1 MNNFETTTYRDPRK
15 FGGLISASD
24 FNTCY
29 EGHRGIAEQIVSDW
43 KFD

>member
-15 FGGLISASD
+15 FGGLISVSD

-29 EGHRGIAEQIVSDW
+29 EGHR
-43 KFD
+43 